1 MHAKHGLR
9 RQAELGLQIEL
20 SLARAAAERRDVD
33 GFRRSIGRA
42 DLWLTRLWPDSP
54 ALREQRNQLQVL
66 AALPL
71 SLSLPTLGSTLQ
83 QLRQLRAAP

>member
-1 MHAKHGLR
+1 M
-9 RQAELGLQIEL
+9 

-33 GFRRSIGRA
+33 GFRAALGRA

-54 ALREQRNQLQVL
+54 TLRQQRQRLQAL